1 MPDDPEQTSAETD
14 AAAEAEAPEAP
25 EPVDPVE
32 RVRTGWRE
40 FWQVP
45 ALLGAAAVL
54 LLGVAFAVATAPEP
68 EFGPVLTQAEGLIER
83 EDYRAAIDLLNARV
97 YPETGE
103 GGALTQ
109 RDRQRYHLAK
119 ARAIYWGQKKLE
131 IDDDRNHVSIVREYL
146 EAERQGVQL
155 APRDLAALADTYL
168 SRGEIELAL
177 ARIDAMPAGSNSVSE
192 PVVRRAVALL
202 LRPPTPDR
210 ARALGLL
217 ADVLADPDVTI
228 GQRVW
233 AVETQ
238 AGVRLDQGYTDETIT
253 RLLREIP
260 RLTQAEAP
268 DRARLHL
275 LLARAY
281 RLIGADRQAMDQ
293 VRMAASLSAPGDRHF
308 PAVLRERALLEQR
321 AGDTAR
327 ARDTYAEIA
336 GKHADSAAYPWAM
349 LGLGETEALL
359 GSHELSQEAYAALID
374 GYDALRIDTE
384 PTRERVMLS
393 VLERANESLIV
404 GEPQRALRYAS
415 LAEKV
420 VRGRPTPAP
429 LLETVAVAH
438 ELAAEELVEG
448 ATTLGDPLFGL
459 DPSTRVEVQRHL
471 VAAATNRRL
480 LAERFVLS
488 DLQRYADSLWIAANL
503 FDRAGD
509 QREAVQA
516 YKTFA
521 EALPSDPR
529 YAQARFG
536 LAEALR
542 AMGEFQAAAE
552 AYKDLIA
559 EKEGSAGVDIGAWAD
574 ASYVPLA
581 QAYIYDEDPSNDSE
595 AERLLTRAVDGS
607 MAGTSTGMFR
617 DALVELALLY
627 DRTGRSARAIE
638 KLEEIIERYPG
649 DPQIGLFTYRLAEAH
664 RPGRA
669 RGPARPPPGRRGR
682 LVRAGHRAAGGQAGR
697 GALAD
702 RGTFPAQRAL
712 LHRRRADGPGPLRR
726 GDPCL
731 RPGPRPLQQRA
742 GDAGRPDP
750 DRQHPRRAGR
760 PASGA
765 DRQRASPPVLSRPA
779 GFDLGRP
786 HPADGAAGLAGLAGC
801 FVPAARQRVPVRR
814 VAQRLEPS
822 ARCADN
828 QSSTRGGAPR
838 QGSWSGRD
846 QQHTGGFPRRPGP
859 DVGPAD
865 ARPLPPS
872 RRAECGHLDAGAR

>member
-1 MPDDPEQTSAETD
+1 MPDETEQTMAEDAASAET
-14 AAAEAEAPEAP
+14 AGVP

-32 RVRTGWRE
+32 RVRTGWRN

-45 ALLGAAAVL
+45 ALLVASGVL
-54 LLGVAFAVATAPEP
+54 LVGVAFAVATAPDP

-83 EDYRAAIDLLNARV
+83 EDYRGAIGLLNDRV

-119 ARAIYWGQKKLE
+119 ARAIYWGQKKLD
-131 IDDDRNHVSIVREYL
+131 IDDDRNHVSVVREYL
-146 EAERQGVQL
+146 EAERQGVRL
-155 APRDLAALADTYL
+155 APKDLANLADTYL
-168 SRGEIELAL
+168 SRGELDLAL
-177 ARIDAMPAGSNSVSE
+177 ARIAAMPAGSNAVSE

-217 ADVLADPDVTI
+217 ADVLADADVSI

-260 RLTQAEAP
+260 RLTRAEAA
-268 DRARLHL
+268 DRSRLHL

-293 VRMAASLSAPGDRHF
+293 VRMAASLSAAGDRHF
-308 PAVLRERALLEQR
+308 PGVLRERALLEQR

-327 ARDTYAEIA
+327 ARDTYTEIT
-336 GKHADSAAYPWAM
+336 GKHADSDAYPWAM

-359 GSHELSQEAYAALID
+359 GSTELSIQAYTKLID
-374 GYDALRIDTE
+374 EYDALGIEGE
-384 PTRERVMLS
+384 PTRDRVMLS
-393 VLERANESLIV
+393 VLERANEALIV
-404 GEPQRALRYAS
+404 GEPQLALRFAS
-415 LAEKV
+415 LAERA
-420 VRGRPTPAP
+420 VRGSPLPAP
-429 LLETVAVAH
+429 LLETVAVGH
-438 ELAAEELVEG
+438 ELAAEELVDG
-448 ATTLGDPLFGL
+448 ATTRNDPLFGL

-529 YAQARFG
+529 YAQARFN
-536 LAEALR
+536 LAESLR

-581 QAYIYDEDPSNDSE
+581 QAYIYDEDPTNDAE

-607 MAGTSTGMFR
+607 MTGTGTGMFR
-617 DALVELALLY
+617 DALVELAFLY

-638 KLEEIIERYPG
+638 KLEEVVERYPG
-649 DPQIGLFTYRLAEAH
+649 DPQVGLFTYRLAEAN
-664 RPGRA
+664 RRLAGEIAASLEESLPPTTRLEREALLA
-669 RGPARPPPGRRGR
+669 R
-682 LVRAGHRAAGGQAGR
+682 HRAEAVDLYA
-697 GALAD
+697 
-702 RGTFPAQRAL
+702 RAIGL
-712 LHRRRADGPGPLRR
+712 LSSRRDVERSRIEELSLRNAHFY
-726 GDPCL
+726 
-731 RPGPRPLQQRA
+731 A
-742 GDAGRPDP
+742 GD
-750 DRQHPRRAGR
+750 
-760 PASGA
+760 
-765 DRQRASPPVLSRPA
+765 LLT
-779 GFDLGRP
+779 DLGRYDEAIRAFDLARDRYNNE
-786 HPADGAAGLAGLAGC
+786 PATLVALIQI
-801 FVPAARQRVPVRR
+801 VNIHVARGD
-814 VAQRLEPS
+814 L
-822 ARCADN
+822 
-828 QSSTRGGAPR
+828 
-838 QGSWSGRD
+838 
-846 QQHTGGFPRRPGP
+846 
-859 DVGPAD
+859 
-865 ARPLPPS
+865 
-872 RRAECGHLDAGAR
+872 RRARTANERAKRFYLGLPDSTWDDPTLPMDRRDWQAWLDASSQLLATAGSAGG

>member
-1 MPDDPEQTSAETD
+1 
-14 AAAEAEAPEAP
+14 
-25 EPVDPVE
+25 
-32 RVRTGWRE
+32 
-40 FWQVP
+40 
-45 ALLGAAAVL
+45 
-54 LLGVAFAVATAPEP
+54 
-68 EFGPVLTQAEGLIER
+68 
-83 EDYRAAIDLLNARV
+83 
-97 YPETGE
+97 
-103 GGALTQ
+103 
-109 RDRQRYHLAK
+109 
-119 ARAIYWGQKKLE
+119 
-131 IDDDRNHVSIVREYL
+131 
-146 EAERQGVQL
+146 
-155 APRDLAALADTYL
+155 
-168 SRGEIELAL
+168 
-177 ARIDAMPAGSNSVSE
+177 
-192 PVVRRAVALL
+192 
-202 LRPPTPDR
+202 
-210 ARALGLL
+210 
-217 ADVLADPDVTI
+217 
-228 GQRVW
+228 
-233 AVETQ
+233 
-238 AGVRLDQGYTDETIT
+238 
-253 RLLREIP
+253 
-260 RLTQAEAP
+260 
-268 DRARLHL
+268 
-275 LLARAY
+275 
-281 RLIGADRQAMDQ
+281 
-293 VRMAASLSAPGDRHF
+293 
-308 PAVLRERALLEQR
+308 
-321 AGDTAR
+321 
-327 ARDTYAEIA
+327 
-336 GKHADSAAYPWAM
+336 
-349 LGLGETEALL
+349 
-359 GSHELSQEAYAALID
+359 
-374 GYDALRIDTE
+374 
-384 PTRERVMLS
+384 

-664 RPGRA
+664 RRLAGEIAASLEESLPPTTRAVRAALLARHRDDAVDLYGRA
-669 RGPARPPPGRRGR
+669 I
-682 LVRAGHRAAGGQAGR
+682 
-697 GALAD
+697 
-702 RGTFPAQRAL
+702 AL
-712 LHRRRADGPGPLRR
+712 LGAKRDVERSRIEELSLRNAHFYT
-726 GDPCL
+726 GD
-731 RPGPRPLQQRA
+731 
-742 GDAGRPDP
+742 
-750 DRQHPRRAGR
+750 
-760 PASGA
+760 
-765 DRQRASPPVLSRPA
+765 VLT
-779 GFDLGRP
+779 DLGRYDEAIRAFDLARDRYNNE
-786 HPADGAAGLAGLAGC
+786 PATL
-801 FVPAARQRVPVRR
+801 
-814 VAQRLEPS
+814 VALIQIVNIHVE
-822 ARCADN
+822 
-828 QSSTRGGAPR
+828 RG
-838 QGSWSGRD
+838 D
-846 QQHTGGFPRRPGP
+846 
-859 DVGPAD
+859 
-865 ARPLPPS
+865 L
-872 RRAECGHLDAGAR
+872 RRARTANERARRFYLALPDSTWDDPTLPMERRDWQAWLDASSQLLANASPSGG

>member
-146 EAERQGVQL
+146 EAERQRVQL

-168 SRGEIELAL
+168 SRGEIDLAL
-177 ARIDAMPAGSNSVSE
+177 TRIDAMPAGSNAVSE

-359 GSHELSQEAYAALID
+359 GSHELSQEAYATLID

-404 GEPQRALRYAS
+404 DEPQRALRYAS
-415 LAEKV
+415 LAEKA

-542 AMGEFQAAAE
+542 AMGEFQAAAA

-581 QAYIYDEDPSNDSE
+581 QAYIYDEDPSNDAE

-664 RPGRA
+664 RRLAGEIAASLEESLPPTTRAEREALLARHRDDAVDLYGRA
-669 RGPARPPPGRRGR
+669 I
-682 LVRAGHRAAGGQAGR
+682 
-697 GALAD
+697 
-702 RGTFPAQRAL
+702 AL
-712 LHRRRADGPGPLRR
+712 LGAKRDVERSRIEELSLRNAHFYTGDVLTDLGRYDEAIRAFDLARDRYNNEPATLVALIQIVNIHVERGDLRRARTANERARR
-726 GDPCL
+726 FYLALPDSTWDDPTL
-731 RPGPRPLQQRA
+731 PMERRDWQAWL
-742 GDAGRPDP
+742 DASS
-750 DRQHPRRAGR
+750 QLLAN
-760 PASGA
+760 
-765 DRQRASPPVLSRPA
+765 ASPP
-779 GFDLGRP
+779 
-786 HPADGAAGLAGLAGC
+786 
-801 FVPAARQRVPVRR
+801 
-814 VAQRLEPS
+814 
-822 ARCADN
+822 
-828 QSSTRGGAPR
+828 GG
-838 QGSWSGRD
+838 
-846 QQHTGGFPRRPGP
+846 
-859 DVGPAD
+859 
-865 ARPLPPS
+865 
-872 RRAECGHLDAGAR
+872 